1 MMQRLWTA
9 VVACCLAGGV
19 GLPAAVAGT
28 PAKKHHHKAHLHG
41 VATVNIAIEERT
53 ATVEFESPAEG
64 VIGFERM
71 AKSDADRKKQAMA
84 LDTLR
89 DKIDRM
95 VIFDPAL
102 GCRFSPTKVDV
113 VRQDQEHAEVHG
125 LFAVSCD
132 AVLAASKL
140 RFGVTKIFPSI
151 RTVNVQVVGATQ
163 QVGATIKRDQGEME
177 VPR

>member
-1 MMQRLWTA
+1 MMARPWTA
-9 VVACCLAGGV
+9 AIVCCFLGGV
-19 GLPAAVAGT
+19 GLTAIMAGT
-28 PAKKHHHKAHLHG
+28 GAKRHHHKAHVHG
-41 VATVNIAIEERT
+41 AALLNIAIEDRA

-64 VIGFERM
+64 VIGFEYE
-71 AKSDADRKKQAMA
+71 AKSEADRTKQAMA

-89 DKIDRM
+89 DNIHRM

-113 VRQDQEHAEVHG
+113 VRQDQQHAEVHG

-132 AVLAASKL
+132 VAPAASTL
-140 RFGVTKIFPSI
+140 RFGVTKTFPRI
-151 RTVNVQVVGATQ
+151 HTVKVQVVGATQ
-163 QVGATIKRDQGEME
+163 QAGATIKRDQGALE